1 MPEVEPLAVLVAT
14 AAAFLAGGAYYAVLG
29 DRLARVSEAAAAAAG
44 QQPEPWRLG
53 VELLRCLVLAAVV
66 AGLAVQGRIDEW
78 AGGLALGLAL
88 WVGFPFVL
96 WTGAMLHERTPFGLA
111 AIHGGDWLVKLPLVG
126 VLVAVL
132 Q

>member
-1 MPEVEPLAVLVAT
+1 MPEVEPLAVLAAT

-29 DRLARVSEAAAAAAG
+29 DRLARVSQAAAVG

-53 VELLRCLVLAAVV
+53 VELLRCLVLTTVV
-66 AGLAVQGRIDEW
+66 AGLASQGGIDEW

>member
-29 DRLARVSEAAAAAAG
+29 DRLALVSPAAG

-66 AGLAVQGRIDEW
+66 AGLAVQGGIDEW

>member
-1 MPEVEPLAVLVAT
+1 MPEVEPLAVVVAT
-14 AAAFLAGGAYYAVLG
+14 VAAFLAGGAYYAVLG
-29 DRLARVSEAAAAAAG
+29 DRLARFSEAGG

-66 AGLAVQGRIDEW
+66 AGLAVQGGIDEW